1 MVLWTCDRRGRGAT
15 GGSTLNP
22 PASAFRGS
30 AVGQGVDPCVE
41 VHRRA
46 VIHRIAAGTLAAA
59 KVGDART
66 SAYIIER
73 AEVERIKATDL
84 DAWVDS
90 LPDG

>member
-1 MVLWTCDRRGRGAT
+1 MTTPADYLTVTQTARE
-15 GGSTLNP
+15 LNL
-22 PASAFRGS
+22 
-30 AVGQGVDPCVE
+30 
-41 VHRRA
+41 HRRA
-46 VIHRIAAGTLAAA
+46 VIHRIAAGTLAAT